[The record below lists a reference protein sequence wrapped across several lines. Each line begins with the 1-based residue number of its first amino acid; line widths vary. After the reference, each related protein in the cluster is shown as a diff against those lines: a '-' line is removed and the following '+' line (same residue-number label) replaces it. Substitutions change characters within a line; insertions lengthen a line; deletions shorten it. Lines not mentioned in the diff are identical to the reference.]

1 MDDIAP
7 SLSESKKSIP
17 RNWDFIDKVVYINL
31 WHRRDRDEHME
42 RMTHT
47 FGENKVQR
55 FSAIEHANGHEG
67 CFKSHLA
74 VLEMAVEH
82 KWRNVLVLEDDADW
96 CNFDK
101 GYGELKRLMSNEF
114 DVIMLGWNY
123 GLWNHDI
130 TNGPGIQF
138 HPTTNRVSNTFS
150 ATGYIVNQSY
160 LEKLVSFL
168 KDKLPK
174 FTETDDTHL
183 AIDQCWNPLQID
195 DKWFAI
201 SPAMVYQ
208 IPSNSDTDNIFSDNV
223 TSVSSNNLNIHPK
236 WGFIDKV
243 VYLSSKNQHH
253 MERLTYTFGLEKV
266 EKMFAEYP
274 SDSDLIVFDHI
285 RALNKLR
292 DTNTENV
299 IILQDDIDWAPN
311 FEYMYR
317 YELLDKINSSFNI
330 IPLYSGNSYPRQVN
344 NEFLRGYIIKTTY
357 IDTFVAILK
366 GIYRTR
372 YFLLKPI
379 DNIHFLPNRMLIDYK
394 AIDQPPVESYP
405 VQVSY
410 SRFKRR

>member
-1 MDDIAP
+1 MGDIAP

-55 FSAIEHANGHEG
+55 FSAIEDANGHIG

-123 GLWNHDI
+123 GLWNYDI
-130 TNGPGIQF
+130 INGPGIQF

-160 LEKLVSFL
+160 LGKLVSFL
-168 KDKLPK
+168 KDKLSK
-174 FTETDDTHL
+174 FTETNDPHI

-223 TSVSSNNLNIHPK
+223 TSVSSNCLNIHPK

-243 VYLSSKNQHH
+243 IYLTSKNQHH
-253 MERLTYTFGLEKV
+253 MERMTYTFGLEKV
-266 EKMFAEYP
+266 EKMLAEYS
-274 SDSDLIVFDHI
+274 SDSDDIVFDHI
-285 RALNKLR
+285 RALNKLK

-299 IILQDDIDWAPN
+299 VILQDDIDWAPN
-311 FEYMYR
+311 FEYKYR
-317 YELLDKINSSFNI
+317 YELLNKISSSFNV
-330 IPLYSGNSYPRQVN
+330 IPLYDTGTFPTRVNSD
-344 NEFLRGYIIKTTY
+344 FLRGYIIKTTY
-357 IDTFVAILK
+357 IDTFVTKLK
-366 GIYRTR
+366 EMSRFR
-372 YFLLKPI
+372 YVLLKPI
-379 DNIHFLPNRMLIDYK
+379 DNIHFLPNRMLIDHK
-394 AIDQPPVESYP
+394 VIDQPPVESYP
-405 VQVSY
+405 VQGSY